1 MVLIAFHS
9 PATWADGSGLS
20 AKEAGDSWPVDTGK
34 SELIGPL
41 TGKIKTKRLPTGCG
55 ETQPDGFHK

>member
-9 PATWADGSGLS
+9 PATWADRSGLS
-20 AKEAGDSWPVDTGK
+20 VKGASDSWPVDTGK

-41 TGKIKTKRLPTGCG
+41 TGKIKTKKLPIECG
-55 ETQPDGFHK
+55 EIQPDGFHK